1 MNFLINFH
9 SRLGRWFTLWQK
21 KMSNFAEGFWYIM
34 RKFCVRINI
43 LVIMGCFLSSC
54 SPFRVIDL
62 LVDSN
67 GYTVEREQSYGDGP
81 AMRMDIYSPKN
92 HGNLNEDIIMFVYG
106 GSWRSGRLFSGKK
119 EYYRFVGKLFS
130 SEGFTTIIPDYR
142 VYPEVRFPS
151 FVEDVAKAVKWIHT
165 NMNLNNDNRRLILV
179 GHSAGAHIVS
189 LLALDPNYFNEI
201 GIDRSVLRGWVGL
214 SGPYNFNPLAI
225 RYIRPIFESV
235 INDIDKAR
243 PISFASFKASPGMLI
258 HGKRDRLVSASNSL
272 ALYKSL
278 SGVGS
283 KIEYLAVDA
292 GHFDTVLGLGVPFIG
307 KSEVQAAIF
316 KFLRSLD

>member
-1 MNFLINFH
+1 MEE
-9 SRLGRWFTLWQK
+9 SSEK
-21 KMSNFAEGFWYIM
+21 FADSFRCNI
-34 RKFCVRINI
+34 RNFCVRINV

-62 LVDSN
+62 LVDRK
-67 GYTVEREQSYGDGP
+67 GYSLEKEQSYGDRP
-81 AMRMDIYSPKN
+81 SMRMDIYFPKN
-92 HGNLNEDIIMFVYG
+92 QSNINDDIIMFVYG

-130 SEGFTTIIPDYR
+130 NEGYTTIIPDYR
-142 VYPEVRFPS
+142 VYPEVKFPS
-151 FVEDVAKAVKWIHT
+151 FVEDVANAVKWIHT

-189 LLALDPNYFNEI
+189 LLALDPNYFKEV
-201 GIDRSVLRGWVGL
+201 GIDRSVIRGWVGL

-235 INDIDKAR
+235 IDDIDKAR
-243 PISFASFKASPGMLI
+243 PISFASVKAPPGMLI
-258 HGKRDRLVSASNSL
+258 HGKRDRLVSGNNSL
-272 ALYKSL
+272 ALYKAL
-278 SGVGS
+278 TGAGS
-283 KIEYLAVDA
+283 KIDYASIDA

-307 KSEVQAAIF
+307 KSEVQTAVF
-316 KFLRSLD
+316 KFLKSLE

>member
-1 MNFLINFH
+1 MEET
-9 SRLGRWFTLWQK
+9 SEQ
-21 KMSNFAEGFWYIM
+21 FAEGLRCNI
-34 RKFCVRINI
+34 RKFFVRIII
-43 LVIMGCFLSSC
+43 LVIMGGLLSSC

-62 LVDSN
+62 LVDRK
-67 GYTVEREQSYGDGP
+67 GYTLEKEQSYGDGP
-81 AMRMDIYSPKN
+81 SMRMDIYFPKN
-92 HGNLNEDIIMFVYG
+92 HSNINEDIIMFVYG

-119 EYYRFVGKLFS
+119 EYYRFVGKFFS
-130 SEGFTTIIPDYR
+130 NEGFTTIIPDYR
-142 VYPEVRFPS
+142 VYPEVKFPT

-165 NMNLNNDNRRLILV
+165 NMDLNKDNRRLILV

-189 LLALDPNYFNEI
+189 LLALDPNYFNKVE
-201 GIDRSVLRGWVGL
+201 IDRSVLRGWVGL

-243 PISFASFKASPGMLI
+243 PIFFASEKAPPGMLI
-258 HGKRDRLVSASNSL
+258 HGKRDRLVSESNSL
-272 ALYKSL
+272 ALFKAL
-278 SGVGS
+278 TNTGS
-283 KIEYLAVDA
+283 KIGYVAIDA

-316 KFLRSLD
+316 RFLRSLE